1 MAQRELPP
9 KLRQHVLLIKDK
21 VPSGT
26 TFEDAEILAGYAGL
40 VRGAN
45 GYNAFVEQ
53 AMGVSEL

>member
-1 MAQRELPP
+1 M
-9 KLRQHVLLIKDK
+9 IKDK